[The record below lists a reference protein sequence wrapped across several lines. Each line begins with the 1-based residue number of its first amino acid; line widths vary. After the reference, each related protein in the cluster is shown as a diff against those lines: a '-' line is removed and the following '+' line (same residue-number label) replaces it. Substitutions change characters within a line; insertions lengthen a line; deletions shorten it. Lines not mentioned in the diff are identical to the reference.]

1 LYLWKNQVPVCFWK
15 GIKMAKT
22 GWFWSF
28 LKHSR
33 TGGFHERINDSMI
46 GYFFFSI
53 NLRIM
58 VVSQNRFYGF
68 GGGGGGY

>member
-1 LYLWKNQVPVCFWK
+1 VVIICIHENPVPVCFWK
-15 GIKMAKT
+15 GMKMAKT

-46 GYFFFSI
+46 DYFFFSI
-53 NLRIM
+53 I
-58 VVSQNRFYGF
+58 
-68 GGGGGGY
+68 

>member
-1 LYLWKNQVPVCFWK
+1 MMLWIEQLKFELLFCGYYLYLWKNPVPVCFWK
-15 GIKMAKT
+15 GMKMAKT

-46 GYFFFSI
+46 DYFFFSI
-53 NLRIM
+53 I
-58 VVSQNRFYGF
+58 
-68 GGGGGGY
+68 